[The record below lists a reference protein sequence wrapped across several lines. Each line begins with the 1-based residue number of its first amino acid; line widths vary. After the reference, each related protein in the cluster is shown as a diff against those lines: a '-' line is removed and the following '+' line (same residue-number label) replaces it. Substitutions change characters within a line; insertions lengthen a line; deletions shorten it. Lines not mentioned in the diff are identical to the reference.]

1 MLIATLKRDLL
12 LVYRSPADLMNPL
25 VFFVIVVSLF
35 PMGISPSASVLVEIA
50 PGILWVAALLATLL
64 SFENVFRS
72 DFEDGSLE
80 QMAVSTKPFILIVL
94 GKVIGHWLVSGMP
107 LILVSP
113 LLGVMLFLPAEGIQA
128 LVISLLLGTPILSL
142 VGTIGAGL
150 TVGLRRSGLL
160 LTILILP
167 LYVPVLIL
175 GTTLVKTGI
184 QGGDY
189 TGHMLWLGVLLTLG
203 LALAPLATTA
213 GLRISLSH

>member
-1 MLIATLKRDLL
+1 MLLNTVKRDLL
-12 LVYRSPADLMNPL
+12 LAYRSPADLINPL

-35 PMGISPSASVLVEIA
+35 PMGISPSAKVLVEIA

-80 QMAVSTKPFILIVL
+80 QMAVSNKPFVFIVL
-94 GKVIGHWLVSGMP
+94 GKIVSHWLISGMP
-107 LILVSP
+107 LTLVSP
-113 LLGVMLFLPAEGIQA
+113 LLGLMLFLPMEGIKA

-184 QGGDY
+184 EGGDY
-189 TGHMLWLGVLLTLG
+189 TGHMLWLGALLTLG
-203 LALAPLATTA
+203 LGLAPVATGA